1 VKITELV
8 KKLEEVIESV
18 ESLDADLHHATDNI
32 NDAINNNNNL
42 DTVLNTILK
51 KLLETQTNMEVK

>member
-1 VKITELV
+1 MKITELV

-32 NDAINNNNNL
+32 NDAINNNNL